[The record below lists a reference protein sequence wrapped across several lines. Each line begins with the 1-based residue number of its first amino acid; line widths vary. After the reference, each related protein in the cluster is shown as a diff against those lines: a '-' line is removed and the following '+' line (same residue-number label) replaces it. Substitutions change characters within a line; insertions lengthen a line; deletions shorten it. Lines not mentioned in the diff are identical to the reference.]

1 MRFST
6 LPQILAYYA
15 APHYGRAGEG
25 KADIIGAF
33 FESNSLADIYRAT
46 VDAGVVRPEHHLA
59 MSFLAEDARGPAY
72 ADTDR
77 ASLVAALAERGHLPG
92 HSGNWDVVGTRV
104 PLRGLPPVT
113 GGTGS
118 EYADLLLWRDGGVGV
133 GYVPPE
139 SIPPVVALV
148 AVLHGLAH
156 LNKPRV
162 REALGA
168 ELESGGKPLRPDAP
182 SAAFLVAPAAWWNQA
197 AEGEPRRRSGWTNAE
212 VFHLASEQLADV
224 GVEVVALG
232 VDGDWRRG
240 FFTLSAAPYPTPH
253 EEPSEES
260 EDEQGAGD

>member
-46 VDAGVVRPEHHLA
+46 VDAAVVRPEHHLA
-59 MSFLAEDARGPAY
+59 MPFLDEDARGPAR
-72 ADTDR
+72 TDGDP
-77 ASLVAALAERGHLPG
+77 ASLVAALAERGQVPG
-92 HSGNWDVVGTRV
+92 RSGNWDVVGTRV
-104 PLRGLPPVT
+104 PLRGLPPTT
-113 GGTGS
+113 GGMGS

-133 GYVPPE
+133 GYVPPQAV
-139 SIPPVVALV
+139 PPIVALV

-156 LNKPRV
+156 LNKPPV

-168 ELESGGKPLRPDAP
+168 ELESLGKPLRSDAP
-182 SAAFLVAPAAWWNQA
+182 SAVFVVAPAAWWKEA

-212 VFHLASEQLADV
+212 VFHLASEQLADI
-224 GVEVVALG
+224 GVEVAALG
-232 VDGDWRRG
+232 AEGDWRRG
-240 FFTLSAAPYPTPH
+240 YFTLSAAPYPTPH

-260 EDEQGAGD
+260 EEDQDGES